1 MAKNFL
7 RLFVVV
13 YARRERCAGA
23 TMTKKEPTVERHVMA
38 SNETFE
44 VPVPVDEASVL
55 GFTFEVEDDATVE
68 FSVAFKASGRKK
80 TTQLLAPATY
90 GRNAGEV
97 LLPSAGECI
106 VRWHNP
112 AGCADPDGCVTRAI
126 NPDYRPTLD
135 LRLRVWRD
143 GFAYLP
149 RSRSSFAS

>member
-1 MAKNFL
+1 
-7 RLFVVV
+7 
-13 YARRERCAGA
+13 
-23 TMTKKEPTVERHVMA
+23 MTKKEPTVERHVMA

-112 AGCADPDGCVTRAI
+112 AGWVWSSSAALQYSLTAARAGAA
-126 NPDYRPTLD
+126 PYR
-135 LRLRVWRD
+135 
-143 GFAYLP
+143 GAK
-149 RSRSSFAS
+149 ASAATP